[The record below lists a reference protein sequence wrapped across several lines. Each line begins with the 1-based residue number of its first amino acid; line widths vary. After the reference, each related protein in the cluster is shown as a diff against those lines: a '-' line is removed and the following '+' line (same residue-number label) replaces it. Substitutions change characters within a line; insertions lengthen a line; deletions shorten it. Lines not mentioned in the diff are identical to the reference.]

1 MSVTMIDPVHPT
13 PQAEQA
19 WDRAL
24 DEALARPKRRTVAQP
39 LVKTVAKF
47 APRFATVLAA
57 LLLSACAAPA
67 FHQPSVAT
75 PAAFKEALVAPAA
88 SPEAVRSAA
97 DGSTW
102 KTAQPAE
109 AQPRG
114 EWWKAFKDSRL
125 DSLIAQATASNQNL
139 SVAAARVK
147 QARAIAGI
155 AEADRVPQV
164 GVGVGAQR
172 ARLSPLE
179 ANVAPG
185 TAIAPATSYRASL
198 SASYEL
204 DLFGRVSSNVAAARG
219 DALAT
224 EATFR
229 SVLLSLQAD
238 VAQTYFRLRALD
250 AEIATVNQ
258 TVRLREESVRVT
270 GRRFELGD
278 IGEFDLSRAK
288 TELSTARAEAIGL
301 QRQRATAEHALA
313 VLLGQPASNFG
324 TVSDPLE
331 ATASLPLIPA
341 GLPSSLLER
350 RPDIA
355 GAQRAMEAANAR
367 IGVARSAMFP
377 ALSIGADGGGVAGTF
392 GDVFK
397 WSSRSWLLGATLAMP
412 LIDGGRNRSNVV
424 RSEAALE
431 EAVGSYRQSVLVAFA
446 EVEDNLAGLRVLAG
460 QGAEIEQALAAARRS
475 ADLAQKLYD
484 AGRSGYLELL
494 DAQRNLA
501 AVERS
506 AVQLRGDR
514 AITTVALIRALG
526 GGWDAAPG
534 AAPAPA
540 PTAAVA
546 LALASK

>member
-1 MSVTMIDPVHPT
+1 MINPVHPT

-24 DEALARPKRRTVAQP
+24 DEALAKPKRRALAQP
-39 LVKTVAKF
+39 VVKTVAKF

-57 LLLSACAAPA
+57 LLLSACAAPS
-67 FHQPSVAT
+67 FHQPAVST
-75 PAAFKEALVAPAA
+75 PAAFKEAQVAPAA
-88 SPEAVRSAA
+88 SPDVVRSAA
-97 DGSTW
+97 DGTTW

-109 AQPRG
+109 SQPRG
-114 EWWKAFKDSRL
+114 EWWKAFNDARL
-125 DSLIAQATASNQNL
+125 DGLIAQATASNQNL

-155 AEADRVPQV
+155 AESDRIPQV
-164 GVGVGAQR
+164 GLGIGAQR
-172 ARLSPLE
+172 AQSAPLE
-179 ANVAPG
+179 AGVTPG
-185 TAIAPATSYRASL
+185 SRISPVTSYKANL
-198 SASYEL
+198 SASYEV

-219 DALAT
+219 DAAAS
-224 EATFR
+224 EATYR

-238 VAQTYFRLRALD
+238 VAQTYFRLRSLD

-288 TELSTARAEAIGL
+288 TELATSRAEAIGL
-301 QRQRATAEHALA
+301 QRQRANAEHALA

-324 TVSDPLE
+324 AASDPLE
-331 ATASLPLIPA
+331 ANASLPLIPA

-355 GAQRAMEAANAR
+355 GAQRTMEAANAR

-392 GDVFK
+392 ADVFK
-397 WSSRSWLLGATLAMP
+397 WSSRSWLLGAALSMP

-431 EAVGSYRQSVLVAFA
+431 EAVGSYRQSVLTAFA

-460 QGAEIEQALAAARRS
+460 QGAEIEQAVLSARRS

-484 AGRSGYLELL
+484 AGRSSYLELL

-501 AVERS
+501 TVERN

-526 GGWDAAPG
+526 GGWDATPLAS
-534 AAPAPA
+534 APAPA
-540 PTAAVA
+540 AAVA
-546 LALASK
+546 LASK

>member
-1 MSVTMIDPVHPT
+1 MINPVHPT

-24 DEALARPKRRTVAQP
+24 DEALAKPKRRALAQP
-39 LVKTVAKF
+39 VVKTVAKF

-57 LLLSACAAPA
+57 LLLSACAAPS
-67 FHQPSVAT
+67 FHQPAVST
-75 PAAFKEALVAPAA
+75 PAAFKEAQVAPAA
-88 SPEAVRSAA
+88 SPDVVRSAA
-97 DGSTW
+97 DGTTW

-109 AQPRG
+109 NQPRG
-114 EWWKAFKDSRL
+114 EWWKAFNDARL
-125 DSLIAQATASNQNL
+125 DGLIAQATASNQNL

-155 AEADRVPQV
+155 AESDRIPQV
-164 GVGVGAQR
+164 GLGIGAQR
-172 ARLSPLE
+172 AQSAPLE
-179 ANVAPG
+179 AGVTPG
-185 TAIAPATSYRASL
+185 SRISPVTSYKANL
-198 SASYEL
+198 SASYEV

-219 DALAT
+219 DAAAS
-224 EATFR
+224 EATYR

-238 VAQTYFRLRALD
+238 VAQTYFRLRSLD

-288 TELSTARAEAIGL
+288 TELATSRAEAIGL
-301 QRQRATAEHALA
+301 QRQRANAEHALA

-324 TVSDPLE
+324 AASDPLE
-331 ATASLPLIPA
+331 ANASLPLIPA

-355 GAQRAMEAANAR
+355 GAQRTMEAANAR

-392 GDVFK
+392 ADVFK
-397 WSSRSWLLGATLAMP
+397 WSSRSWLLGAALSMP

-431 EAVGSYRQSVLVAFA
+431 EAVGSYRQSVLTAFA

-460 QGAEIEQALAAARRS
+460 QGAEIEQAVLSARRS

-484 AGRSGYLELL
+484 AGRGSYLELL

-501 AVERS
+501 TVERN

-526 GGWDAAPG
+526 GGWDAAPL
-534 AAPAPA
+534 ASAPAPA
-540 PTAAVA
+540 ASV
-546 LALASK
+546 ALASK

>member
-1 MSVTMIDPVHPT
+1 MSVTMINPVNPT
-13 PQAEQA
+13 PQAEAA

-24 DEALARPKRRTVAQP
+24 DEALARPRGRSVAQP
-39 LVKTVAKF
+39 VVRTVAKF
-47 APRFATVLAA
+47 APRFASVLAA

-67 FHQPSVAT
+67 FKQPAVST
-75 PAAFKEALVAPAA
+75 PAAFKEAQVLTPAA
-88 SPEAVRSAA
+88 SPETVRSAA
-97 DGSTW
+97 DGTTW
-102 KTAQPAE
+102 KLAQPAE
-109 AQPRG
+109 SQPRG
-114 EWWKAFKDSRL
+114 EWWKAFNDTRL
-125 DSLIAQATASNQNL
+125 DGLIAQATASNQNL
-139 SVAAARVK
+139 TVAAARVK
-147 QARAIAGI
+147 EARAIAGI
-155 AEADRVPQV
+155 AEADRIPQV
-164 GVGVGAQR
+164 GVGIGAQR
-172 ARLSPLE
+172 AQSAPLE
-179 ANVAPG
+179 AGVTPG
-185 TAIAPATSYRASL
+185 SRISPVTSYKANL
-198 SASYEL
+198 SASYEV

-219 DALAT
+219 DAGAV
-224 EATFR
+224 EATYR

-238 VAQTYFRLRALD
+238 VAQTYFRLRSLD
-250 AEIATVNQ
+250 AELATVNQ

-270 GRRFELGD
+270 GRRFALGD

-324 TVSDPLE
+324 AASDPLE

-341 GLPSSLLER
+341 GLPSALLER

-355 GAQRAMEAANAR
+355 SAQRTMEAANAR

-377 ALSIGADGGGVAGTF
+377 ALSIGANGGGVAGTF
-392 GDVFK
+392 ADVFK
-397 WSSRSWLLGATLAMP
+397 WSSRSWLLGAALSMP

-424 RSEAALE
+424 RSEASLE

-460 QGAEIEQALAAARRS
+460 QGAEIEQALTSARRS

-484 AGRSGYLELL
+484 AGRSGYLEYL

-501 AVERS
+501 TVERT

-514 AITTVALIRALG
+514 AVTTVALIRALG
-526 GGWDAAPG
+526 GGWDAPQTS
-534 AAPAPA
+534 
-540 PTAAVA
+540 TASVA
-546 LALASK
+546 LASQ

>member
-1 MSVTMIDPVHPT
+1 MINPVHPT
-13 PQAEQA
+13 PQAEAA

-24 DEALARPKRRTVAQP
+24 DEALAREPRRPVAQP
-39 LVKTVAKF
+39 VVKTVARF
-47 APRFATVLAA
+47 APRFASVLAA
-57 LLLSACAAPA
+57 LLLSACAAPV
-67 FHQPSVAT
+67 FHQPAVST
-75 PAAFKEALVAPAA
+75 PAAFKESQMALAA
-88 SPEAVRSAA
+88 SPDAVRSAP
-97 DGSTW
+97 DGTTW
-102 KTAQPAE
+102 KLAQPAE
-109 AQPRG
+109 SQPRG
-114 EWWKAFKDSRL
+114 EWWKAFKDTRL
-125 DSLIAQATASNQNL
+125 DGLIAQATASNQNL
-139 SVAAARVK
+139 TVAAARVK

-155 AEADRVPQV
+155 AEADRIPQV
-164 GVGVGAQR
+164 GVGIGAQR
-172 ARLSPLE
+172 AQSAPLE
-179 ANVAPG
+179 AGATPG
-185 TAIAPATSYRASL
+185 SRISPVTSYRASL
-198 SASYEL
+198 SASYEV

-219 DALAT
+219 DAAAS

-288 TELSTARAEAIGL
+288 TELSTARADAIGL

-324 TVSDPLE
+324 AASDPLE
-331 ATASLPLIPA
+331 ASASLPLIPA

-355 GAQRAMEAANAR
+355 GAQRTMEAANAR

-377 ALSIGADGGGVAGTF
+377 ALSIGANGGGVAGTF
-392 GDVFK
+392 ADVFK
-397 WSSRSWLLGATLAMP
+397 WSSRSWLLGAALSMP
-412 LIDGGRNRSNVV
+412 LIDGGRNRSKVV
-424 RSEAALE
+424 ASEAALE

-460 QGAEIEQALAAARRS
+460 QGAEIEAAVVSARRS

-484 AGRSGYLELL
+484 AGRGSYLELL

-501 AVERS
+501 NVERT

-514 AITTVALIRALG
+514 AVTTVALIRALG
-526 GGWDAAPG
+526 GGWDAAP
-534 AAPAPA
+534 AAASSA
-540 PTAAVA
+540 NV
-546 LALASK
+546 ALASK